1 MILIINKSDST
12 GGAAVVCRRLLHA
25 LRAEGADARMLVAE
39 RLTDDPDIALIAP
52 AWRRKAAFLA
62 DRLPVALANGARRD
76 TLFKIDA
83 ASAGIDITRHPW
95 VREADVILI
104 NWINQGVL
112 SLHDI
117 SRLLSAGKRI
127 IWTMHDMWNF
137 TGVCHHAGE
146 CQGYELNEPGGG
158 RCGFCPLLG
167 RHAGRH
173 DLSLRVNDRKH
184 ALYSR
189 GRIDF
194 VAVSSWLARK
204 AAESR
209 LLHDRH
215 VHVIPNAFPIP
226 DPALLDC
233 RISPEAPELHLI
245 FGAARLDDPIKDFP
259 MLIEVLRQLRQR
271 HPDLAARTRLA
282 LYGAIKDTGL
292 LSQIPISVD
301 YHGLIRNPETIRDL
315 YLRSHI
321 VLSTSRWET
330 LPGTLIEGQAYGCW
344 PIAFDAGGQSDI
356 IDTAD
361 PSDVIDRSAQSD
373 IIDSPAQSS
382 SIEAT
387 GTLLPRRDAVDMA
400 DAIAAAAS
408 LLASDPAISG
418 RLHAAVARKFSAPAI
433 ARAYLSLIQNA

>member
-12 GGAAVVCRRLLHA
+12 GGAAIVSRRLLHA
-25 LRAEGADARMLVAE
+25 LRKEGADARMLVAE
-39 RLTDDPDIALIAP
+39 RLTDDPHIAP
-52 AWRRKAAFLA
+52 IATAWRRKAAFLA
-62 DRLPVALANGARRD
+62 DRLPVAIANGFRRD

-112 SLHDI
+112 SLSGI
-117 SRLLSAGKRI
+117 RRLLRAGKRI

-146 CQGYELNEPGGG
+146 CRGYELNEPGGG

-173 DLSLRVNDRKH
+173 DLSLSVNDRKH
-184 ALYSR
+184 TLYAQ

-209 LLHDRH
+209 LLHDRR

-226 DPALLDC
+226 DPTLLDS
-233 RISPEAPELHLI
+233 RIAPDAPELRLI
-245 FGAARLDDPIKDFP
+245 FGAARLDDPIKDLP
-259 MLIEVLRQLRQR
+259 MLIEVLQTLRQR
-271 HPDLAARTRLA
+271 HPDLASRTRLT
-282 LYGAIKDTGL
+282 LYGAIKDSAL
-292 LSQIPISVD
+292 LDRIPVTTD
-301 YHGLIRNPETIRDL
+301 YRGLIRNPKAIPDL
-315 YLRSHI
+315 YLQSHI

-361 PSDVIDRSAQSD
+361 QFPINTADQSH
-373 IIDSPAQSS
+373 
-382 SIEAT
+382 SIEAAPT
-387 GTLLPRRDAVDMA
+387 GTLLPRRDAADMA
-400 DAIAAAAS
+400 DAIAAAAP
-408 LLASDPAISG
+408 LLASDPAIPG

-433 ARAYLSLIQNA
+433 AEAYLSLIHNS